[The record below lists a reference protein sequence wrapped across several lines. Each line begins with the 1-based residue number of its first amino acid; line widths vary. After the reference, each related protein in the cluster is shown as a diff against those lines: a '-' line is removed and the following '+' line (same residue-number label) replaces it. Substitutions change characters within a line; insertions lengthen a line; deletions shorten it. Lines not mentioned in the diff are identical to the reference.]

1 MTENTTYDQ
10 LKTQRHLSLEWRG
23 INSTQICFEKSCFSF
38 KKDHVTYTIE
48 IAVIGDEKKI
58 SISVDTP
65 TTFEKIYHYLGD
77 IRRYEYL
84 VDGAFYCMKKCETDG
99 IDVTNSITDV
109 ELPYFFSEKYML
121 TDYPQYQNSLAGFVY
136 QAEDAILQQPERM
149 RIIFNIRSDV
159 RDFVNEHIKPLHG
172 TCDDALLKEKMQ
184 AKDVNISIRNMA
196 NAMLVAHEF
205 LEENKSDIIGY
216 LSYFLNKVLMIYVA
230 TEELQD
236 AFQLFTVLNNR
247 GVKLSSSDILKAE
260 NLKEL
265 SAADR
270 TSWATRWEE
279 METYFGEDFDKF
291 LSHIRTILVKKKQT
305 TTLLKE
311 FDEFVYSNQEYD
323 RTQKKYVPRTPILRR
338 GRDTFELLY
347 SYYHTYQEVFDT
359 DHSVVTGDYEITN
372 YLKLMET
379 GFGAD
384 YWIAPVLDYYRK
396 YRRRGFV
403 AFLKAL
409 DRKLS
414 ADWIT
419 AATPTVRME
428 NVNAILREIEASQDS
443 AALLQSKT
451 FTINKSDFE
460 RVING
465 DIYGRSFAKYLLLK
479 LDLIYRG
486 SSTPM
491 IPQAIA
497 SIEHI
502 LPRNPSADSQWVKDF
517 SAAEREEWTN
527 KLGNL
532 VLISRRKNT
541 SQGNRDY
548 VEKKEKYFEK
558 NIEMFPNSIRIYQN
572 YPEWKLSDLKKNHSD
587 VVTELLNV
595 Y

>member
-1 MTENTTYDQ
+1 MATEIKCEKKVIREIFNMWYCIPDYQRAYVWDTDQ
-10 LKTQRHLSLEWRG
+10 VRDLLDDTISAYRENKEAQYFLGSMVLK
-23 INSTQICFEKSCFSF
+23 INEKSENNVS
-38 KKDHVTYTIE
+38 YTEYELLDGQQRI
-48 IAVIGDEKKI
+48 
-58 SISVDTP
+58 
-65 TTFEKIYHYLGD
+65 TTVFLIL
-77 IRRYEYL
+77 
-84 VDGAFYCMKKCETDG
+84 ACMRD
-99 IDVTNSITDV
+99 
-109 ELPYFFSEKYML
+109 ML

-172 TCDDALLKEKMQ
+172 TCDSALLKDKMQ

-323 RTQKKYVPRTPILRR
+323 RTQKKYLPRTPILRR

-443 AALLQSKT
+443 TALLQSKT

-527 KLGNL
+527 KLGSL

-548 VEKKEKYFEK
+548 VEKKGKYFEK

>member
-1 MTENTTYDQ
+1 MATEIKCEKKVIREIFNMWYCIPDYQRAYVWDTDQ
-10 LKTQRHLSLEWRG
+10 VRDLLDDTISAYRENKEAQYFLGSMVLK
-23 INSTQICFEKSCFSF
+23 INEKSDNNVS
-38 KKDHVTYTIE
+38 YTEYELLDGQQRI
-48 IAVIGDEKKI
+48 
-58 SISVDTP
+58 
-65 TTFEKIYHYLGD
+65 TTVFLIL
-77 IRRYEYL
+77 
-84 VDGAFYCMKKCETDG
+84 ACMRD
-99 IDVTNSITDV
+99 
-109 ELPYFFSEKYML
+109 ML

-172 TCDDALLKEKMQ
+172 TCDSALLKDKMQ

-205 LEENKSDIIGY
+205 LEENKSEIIGY
-216 LSYFLNKVLMIYVA
+216 PSYFLNKVLMIYVA

-279 METYFGEDFDKF
+279 METYFGEEFDKF

-541 SQGNRDY
+541 AQGNRDY

>member
-1 MTENTTYDQ
+1 MATEIKCEKKVIREIFNMWYCIPDYQRAYVWDTDQ
-10 LKTQRHLSLEWRG
+10 VRDLLDDTISAYRENKEAQYFLGSMVLK
-23 INSTQICFEKSCFSF
+23 INEKSENNVS
-38 KKDHVTYTIE
+38 YTEYELLDGQQRI
-48 IAVIGDEKKI
+48 
-58 SISVDTP
+58 
-65 TTFEKIYHYLGD
+65 TTVFLIL
-77 IRRYEYL
+77 
-84 VDGAFYCMKKCETDG
+84 ACMRD
-99 IDVTNSITDV
+99 
-109 ELPYFFSEKYML
+109 ML

-172 TCDDALLKEKMQ
+172 TCDSALLKDKMQ

-443 AALLQSKT
+443 TALLQSKT

>member
-1 MTENTTYDQ
+1 MATEIKCEKKVIREIFNMWYCIPDYQRAYVWDTDQ
-10 LKTQRHLSLEWRG
+10 VRDLLDDTISAYRENKEAQYFLGSMVLK
-23 INSTQICFEKSCFSF
+23 INEKSENNVS
-38 KKDHVTYTIE
+38 YTEYELLDGQQRI
-48 IAVIGDEKKI
+48 
-58 SISVDTP
+58 
-65 TTFEKIYHYLGD
+65 TTVFLIL
-77 IRRYEYL
+77 
-84 VDGAFYCMKKCETDG
+84 ACMRD
-99 IDVTNSITDV
+99 
-109 ELPYFFSEKYML
+109 ML

-205 LEENKSDIIGY
+205 LEENKSEIIGY

-527 KLGNL
+527 KLGNF

>member
-1 MTENTTYDQ
+1 MATEIKCEKKVIREIFNMWYCIPDYQRAYVWDTDQ
-10 LKTQRHLSLEWRG
+10 VRDLLDDTISAYRENKEAQYFLGSMVLK
-23 INSTQICFEKSCFSF
+23 INEKSDNNVS
-38 KKDHVTYTIE
+38 YTEYELLDGQQRI
-48 IAVIGDEKKI
+48 
-58 SISVDTP
+58 
-65 TTFEKIYHYLGD
+65 TTVFLIL
-77 IRRYEYL
+77 
-84 VDGAFYCMKKCETDG
+84 ACMRD
-99 IDVTNSITDV
+99 
-109 ELPYFFSEKYML
+109 ML

-172 TCDDALLKEKMQ
+172 TCDSVLLKDKMQ

-205 LEENKSDIIGY
+205 LEENKNEIIGY

-279 METYFGEDFDKF
+279 METYFGEEFDKF

-541 SQGNRDY
+541 AQGNRDY

>member
-1 MTENTTYDQ
+1 MATEIKCEKKVIREIFNMWYCIPDYQRAYVWDTDQ
-10 LKTQRHLSLEWRG
+10 VRDLLDDTISAYRENKEAQYFLGSMVLK
-23 INSTQICFEKSCFSF
+23 INEKSENNVS
-38 KKDHVTYTIE
+38 YTEYELLDGQQRI
-48 IAVIGDEKKI
+48 
-58 SISVDTP
+58 
-65 TTFEKIYHYLGD
+65 TTVFLIL
-77 IRRYEYL
+77 
-84 VDGAFYCMKKCETDG
+84 ACMRD
-99 IDVTNSITDV
+99 
-109 ELPYFFSEKYML
+109 ML

-443 AALLQSKT
+443 AALLQSKI

-517 SAAEREEWTN
+517 SEAEREEWTN

>member
-1 MTENTTYDQ
+1 MATEIKCEKKVIREIFNMWYCIPDYQRAYVWDTDQ
-10 LKTQRHLSLEWRG
+10 VRDLLDDTISAYRENKEAQYFLGSMVLK
-23 INSTQICFEKSCFSF
+23 INEKSENNVS
-38 KKDHVTYTIE
+38 YTEYELLDGQQRI
-48 IAVIGDEKKI
+48 
-58 SISVDTP
+58 
-65 TTFEKIYHYLGD
+65 TTVFLIL
-77 IRRYEYL
+77 
-84 VDGAFYCMKKCETDG
+84 ACMRD
-99 IDVTNSITDV
+99 
-109 ELPYFFSEKYML
+109 ML
-121 TDYPQYQNSLAGFVY
+121 TDYPQYQQSLSGFVY

-159 RDFVNEHIKPLHG
+159 RDFVNEYIKPLHG

-184 AKDVNISIRNMA
+184 AKDVNISIRNMS

-205 LEENKSDIIGY
+205 LEENKSEIIGY

-451 FTINKSDFE
+451 FTINKSDFG

-517 SAAEREEWTN
+517 PAAEREEWTN

>member
-1 MTENTTYDQ
+1 MATEIKCEKKVIREIFNMWYCIPDYQRAYVWDTDQ
-10 LKTQRHLSLEWRG
+10 VRDLLDDTISAYRENKEAQYFLGSMVLK
-23 INSTQICFEKSCFSF
+23 INEKSENNVS
-38 KKDHVTYTIE
+38 YTEYELLDGQQRI
-48 IAVIGDEKKI
+48 
-58 SISVDTP
+58 
-65 TTFEKIYHYLGD
+65 TTVFLIL
-77 IRRYEYL
+77 
-84 VDGAFYCMKKCETDG
+84 ACMRD
-99 IDVTNSITDV
+99 
-109 ELPYFFSEKYML
+109 ML

-205 LEENKSDIIGY
+205 LEENKSEIIGY

-359 DHSVVTGDYEITN
+359 DHSVATGDYEITN

-541 SQGNRDY
+541 SQGNKDY

>member
-1 MTENTTYDQ
+1 MATEIKCEKKVIREIFNMWYCIPDYQRAYVWDTDQ
-10 LKTQRHLSLEWRG
+10 VRDLLDDTISAYRENKEAQYFLGSMVLK
-23 INSTQICFEKSCFSF
+23 INEKSENNVS
-38 KKDHVTYTIE
+38 YTEYELLDGQQRI
-48 IAVIGDEKKI
+48 
-58 SISVDTP
+58 
-65 TTFEKIYHYLGD
+65 TTVFLIL
-77 IRRYEYL
+77 
-84 VDGAFYCMKKCETDG
+84 ACMRD
-99 IDVTNSITDV
+99 
-109 ELPYFFSEKYML
+109 ML
-121 TDYPQYQNSLAGFVY
+121 TDYPQYPNSLAGFVY

-172 TCDDALLKEKMQ
+172 TCDSALLKDKMQ

-247 GVKLSSSDILKAE
+247 GVKLSSSDILKSE

-270 TSWATRWEE
+270 TFWATRWEE
-279 METYFGEDFDKF
+279 METYFCEDFDKF

>member
-1 MTENTTYDQ
+1 MATEIKCEKKVIREIFNMWYCIPDYQRAYVWDTDPVRDLLDDTISAYRENKEAQ
-10 LKTQRHLSLEWRG
+10 YFLGSMVLK
-23 INSTQICFEKSCFSF
+23 INEKSENNVS
-38 KKDHVTYTIE
+38 YTEYELLDGQQRI
-48 IAVIGDEKKI
+48 
-58 SISVDTP
+58 
-65 TTFEKIYHYLGD
+65 TTVFLIL
-77 IRRYEYL
+77 
-84 VDGAFYCMKKCETDG
+84 ACMRD
-99 IDVTNSITDV
+99 
-109 ELPYFFSEKYML
+109 ML

-172 TCDDALLKEKMQ
+172 TCDSALLKDKMQ

-338 GRDTFELLY
+338 GKDTFELLY

-359 DHSVVTGDYEITN
+359 DHSVVIGDYEITN

-396 YRRRGFV
+396 YRRLGFV

-548 VEKKEKYFEK
+548 VEKKEKYFKK

>member
-1 MTENTTYDQ
+1 MATEIKCEKKVIREIFNMWYCIPDYQRAYVWDTDQ
-10 LKTQRHLSLEWRG
+10 VRDLLDDTISAYRENKEAQYFLGSMVLK
-23 INSTQICFEKSCFSF
+23 INEKSENNVS
-38 KKDHVTYTIE
+38 YTEYELLDGQQRI
-48 IAVIGDEKKI
+48 
-58 SISVDTP
+58 
-65 TTFEKIYHYLGD
+65 TTVFLIL
-77 IRRYEYL
+77 
-84 VDGAFYCMKKCETDG
+84 ACMRD
-99 IDVTNSITDV
+99 
-109 ELPYFFSEKYML
+109 ML

-172 TCDDALLKEKMQ
+172 TCDSALLKDKMQ

-265 SAADR
+265 SATDR

-419 AATPTVRME
+419 AATQTVRME

>member
-1 MTENTTYDQ
+1 MATEIKCEKKVIREIFNMWYCIPDYQRAYVWDTDQ
-10 LKTQRHLSLEWRG
+10 VRDLLDDTISAYRENKDAQYFLGSMVLK
-23 INSTQICFEKSCFSF
+23 INEKSENNVS
-38 KKDHVTYTIE
+38 YTEYELLDGQQRI
-48 IAVIGDEKKI
+48 
-58 SISVDTP
+58 
-65 TTFEKIYHYLGD
+65 TTVFLIL
-77 IRRYEYL
+77 
-84 VDGAFYCMKKCETDG
+84 ACMRD
-99 IDVTNSITDV
+99 
-109 ELPYFFSEKYML
+109 ML

-172 TCDDALLKEKMQ
+172 TCDSALLKDKMQ

-205 LEENKSDIIGY
+205 LEENKNEIIGY

-359 DHSVVTGDYEITN
+359 DHSVITGDYEITN

-465 DIYGRSFAKYLLLK
+465 DIYGRLFAKYLLLK
-479 LDLIYRG
+479 LNLIYRG

-517 SAAEREEWTN
+517 PAAEREEWTN

-541 SQGNRDY
+541 AQGNRDY

>member
-1 MTENTTYDQ
+1 MATEIKCEKKVIREIFNMWYCIPDYQRAYVWDTDQ
-10 LKTQRHLSLEWRG
+10 VRDLLDDTISAYRENKEAQYFLGSMVLK
-23 INSTQICFEKSCFSF
+23 INEKSENNVS
-38 KKDHVTYTIE
+38 YIE
-48 IAVIGDEKKI
+48 YELLDGQQRI
-58 SISVDTP
+58 
-65 TTFEKIYHYLGD
+65 TTVFLIL
-77 IRRYEYL
+77 
-84 VDGAFYCMKKCETDG
+84 ACMRD
-99 IDVTNSITDV
+99 
-109 ELPYFFSEKYML
+109 ML

-172 TCDDALLKEKMQ
+172 TCDRALLKDKMQ

-451 FTINKSDFE
+451 FTINKSDFK

-548 VEKKEKYFEK
+548 VEKKEKYFER

>member
-1 MTENTTYDQ
+1 MATEI
-10 LKTQRHLSLEWRG
+10 K
-23 INSTQICFEKSCFSF
+23 C
-38 KKDHVTYTIE
+38 
-48 IAVIGDEKKI
+48 EKKVIREIFNMWYCIPDYQRAYVWDTDQVRDLLDDTI
-58 SISVDTP
+58 SAYRENKEAQYFLGSMVLKINEKFENNVSYTEYELLDGQQRI
-65 TTFEKIYHYLGD
+65 TTVFLIL
-77 IRRYEYL
+77 
-84 VDGAFYCMKKCETDG
+84 ACMRD
-99 IDVTNSITDV
+99 
-109 ELPYFFSEKYML
+109 ML

-172 TCDDALLKEKMQ
+172 TCDSALLKEKMQ

-205 LEENKSDIIGY
+205 LEENKSEIIGY

-265 SAADR
+265 SSADR

>member
-1 MTENTTYDQ
+1 MATEIKCEKKVIREIFNMWYCIPDYQRAYVWDTDQ
-10 LKTQRHLSLEWRG
+10 VRDLLDDTISAYRENKEAQYFLGSMVLK
-23 INSTQICFEKSCFSF
+23 INEKSENNVS
-38 KKDHVTYTIE
+38 YTEYELLDGQQRI
-48 IAVIGDEKKI
+48 
-58 SISVDTP
+58 
-65 TTFEKIYHYLGD
+65 TTVFLIL
-77 IRRYEYL
+77 
-84 VDGAFYCMKKCETDG
+84 ACMRD
-99 IDVTNSITDV
+99 
-109 ELPYFFSEKYML
+109 ML

-196 NAMLVAHEF
+196 NAMRVAHEF
-205 LEENKSDIIGY
+205 LEENKSEIIGY

-451 FTINKSDFE
+451 FAINKSDFE

>member
-1 MTENTTYDQ
+1 MATEIKCEKKVIREIFNMWYCIPDYQRAYVWDTDQ
-10 LKTQRHLSLEWRG
+10 VRDLLDDTISAYRENKEAQYFLGSMVLK
-23 INSTQICFEKSCFSF
+23 INEKSENNVS
-38 KKDHVTYTIE
+38 YTEYELLDGQQRI
-48 IAVIGDEKKI
+48 
-58 SISVDTP
+58 
-65 TTFEKIYHYLGD
+65 TTVFLIL
-77 IRRYEYL
+77 
-84 VDGAFYCMKKCETDG
+84 ACMRD
-99 IDVTNSITDV
+99 
-109 ELPYFFSEKYML
+109 ML

-172 TCDDALLKEKMQ
+172 TCDSALLKDKMQ

-323 RTQKKYVPRTPILRR
+323 RTQKKYLPRTPILRR

-396 YRRRGFV
+396 YRRLGFV
-403 AFLKAL
+403 AFLKVL

-572 YPEWKLSDLKKNHSD
+572 YPEWKLFDLKKNHSD

>member
-1 MTENTTYDQ
+1 MATEIKCEKKVIREIFNMWYCIPDYQRAYVWDTDQ
-10 LKTQRHLSLEWRG
+10 VRDLLDDTISAYRENKEAQYFLGSMVLK
-23 INSTQICFEKSCFSF
+23 INEKSVNNVS
-38 KKDHVTYTIE
+38 YTEYELLDGQQRI
-48 IAVIGDEKKI
+48 
-58 SISVDTP
+58 
-65 TTFEKIYHYLGD
+65 TTVFLIL
-77 IRRYEYL
+77 
-84 VDGAFYCMKKCETDG
+84 ACMRD
-99 IDVTNSITDV
+99 
-109 ELPYFFSEKYML
+109 ML

-205 LEENKSDIIGY
+205 LEENKSEIIGY

-541 SQGNRDY
+541 AQGNRDY

>member
-1 MTENTTYDQ
+1 MATEIKCEKKVIREIFNMWYCIPDYQRAYVWDTDQ
-10 LKTQRHLSLEWRG
+10 VRDLLDDTISAYRENKEAQYFLGSMVLK
-23 INSTQICFEKSCFSF
+23 INEKSENNVS
-38 KKDHVTYTIE
+38 YTEYELLDGQQRI
-48 IAVIGDEKKI
+48 
-58 SISVDTP
+58 
-65 TTFEKIYHYLGD
+65 TTVFLIL
-77 IRRYEYL
+77 
-84 VDGAFYCMKKCETDG
+84 ACMRD
-99 IDVTNSITDV
+99 
-109 ELPYFFSEKYML
+109 ML

-172 TCDDALLKEKMQ
+172 TCDSALLKDKMQ

-396 YRRRGFV
+396 YRRLGFV

-548 VEKKEKYFEK
+548 VEKKEKYFER

>member
-1 MTENTTYDQ
+1 MATEIKCEKKVIREIFNMWYCIPDYQRAYVWDTDQ
-10 LKTQRHLSLEWRG
+10 VRDLLDDTISAYRENKEAQYFLGSMVLK
-23 INSTQICFEKSCFSF
+23 INEKSENNVS
-38 KKDHVTYTIE
+38 YTEYELLDGQQRI
-48 IAVIGDEKKI
+48 
-58 SISVDTP
+58 
-65 TTFEKIYHYLGD
+65 TTVFLIL
-77 IRRYEYL
+77 
-84 VDGAFYCMKKCETDG
+84 ACMRD
-99 IDVTNSITDV
+99 
-109 ELPYFFSEKYML
+109 ML

-443 AALLQSKT
+443 AVLLQSKA
-451 FTINKSDFE
+451 FDINKNDFE

-517 SAAEREEWTN
+517 PAAEREEWTN

-541 SQGNRDY
+541 AQGNRDY

>member
-1 MTENTTYDQ
+1 MATEIKCEKKVIREIFNMWYCIPDYQRAYVWDTDQ
-10 LKTQRHLSLEWRG
+10 VRDLLDDTISAYRENKEAQYFLGSMVLK
-23 INSTQICFEKSCFSF
+23 INEKSENNVS
-38 KKDHVTYTIE
+38 YTEYELLDGQQRI
-48 IAVIGDEKKI
+48 
-58 SISVDTP
+58 
-65 TTFEKIYHYLGD
+65 TTVFLIL
-77 IRRYEYL
+77 
-84 VDGAFYCMKKCETDG
+84 ACMRD
-99 IDVTNSITDV
+99 
-109 ELPYFFSEKYML
+109 ML

-172 TCDDALLKEKMQ
+172 TCDSALLKDRMQ

-196 NAMLVAHEF
+196 NAMRVAHEF
-205 LEENKSDIIGY
+205 LEENKSEIIGY

-517 SAAEREEWTN
+517 SEAEREEWTN

>member
-1 MTENTTYDQ
+1 MATEI
-10 LKTQRHLSLEWRG
+10 K
-23 INSTQICFEKSCFSF
+23 C
-38 KKDHVTYTIE
+38 
-48 IAVIGDEKKI
+48 EKKVIREIFNMWYCIPDYQRAYVWDTDQVRDLLDDTI
-58 SISVDTP
+58 SAYRENKEAQYFLGSMVLKINEKFENNVSYTEYELLDGQQRI
-65 TTFEKIYHYLGD
+65 TTVFLIL
-77 IRRYEYL
+77 
-84 VDGAFYCMKKCETDG
+84 ACMRD
-99 IDVTNSITDV
+99 
-109 ELPYFFSEKYML
+109 ML

-172 TCDDALLKEKMQ
+172 TCDSALLKDKMQ

-443 AALLQSKT
+443 VALLQSKT

>member
-1 MTENTTYDQ
+1 MATEI
-10 LKTQRHLSLEWRG
+10 K
-23 INSTQICFEKSCFSF
+23 C
-38 KKDHVTYTIE
+38 
-48 IAVIGDEKKI
+48 EKKVIREIFNMWYCIPDYQRAYVWDTDQVRDLLDDTI
-58 SISVDTP
+58 SAYRENKEAQYFLGSMVLKINEKFENNVSYTEYELLDGQQRI
-65 TTFEKIYHYLGD
+65 TTVFLIL
-77 IRRYEYL
+77 
-84 VDGAFYCMKKCETDG
+84 ACMRD
-99 IDVTNSITDV
+99 
-109 ELPYFFSEKYML
+109 ML

-172 TCDDALLKEKMQ
+172 TCDSALLKEKMQ

-205 LEENKSDIIGY
+205 LEENKSEIIGY

-265 SAADR
+265 SSADR

-311 FDEFVYSNQEYD
+311 FDKFVYSNQEYD

-451 FTINKSDFE
+451 FTISKSDFE

>member
-1 MTENTTYDQ
+1 MATEIKCEKKVIREIFNMWYCIPDYQRAYVWDTDQ
-10 LKTQRHLSLEWRG
+10 VRDLLDDTISAYRENKEAQYFLGSMVLK
-23 INSTQICFEKSCFSF
+23 INEKSENNVS
-38 KKDHVTYTIE
+38 YTEYELLDGQQRI
-48 IAVIGDEKKI
+48 
-58 SISVDTP
+58 
-65 TTFEKIYHYLGD
+65 TTVFLIL
-77 IRRYEYL
+77 
-84 VDGAFYCMKKCETDG
+84 ACMRD
-99 IDVTNSITDV
+99 
-109 ELPYFFSEKYML
+109 ML

-172 TCDDALLKEKMQ
+172 TCDSALLKDKMQ

-205 LEENKSDIIGY
+205 LEENKNEIIGY

-338 GRDTFELLY
+338 GKDTFELLY

-359 DHSVVTGDYEITN
+359 DHSAATGDYEITN

-443 AALLQSKT
+443 AVLLQSKA

-527 KLGNL
+527 NLGNL

>member
-1 MTENTTYDQ
+1 MATEIKCEKKVIREIFNMWYCIPDYQRAYVWDTDQ
-10 LKTQRHLSLEWRG
+10 VRDLLDDTISAYRENKEAQYFLGSMVLK
-23 INSTQICFEKSCFSF
+23 INEKSENNVS
-38 KKDHVTYTIE
+38 YTEYELLDGQQRI
-48 IAVIGDEKKI
+48 
-58 SISVDTP
+58 
-65 TTFEKIYHYLGD
+65 TTVFLIL
-77 IRRYEYL
+77 
-84 VDGAFYCMKKCETDG
+84 ACMRD
-99 IDVTNSITDV
+99 
-109 ELPYFFSEKYML
+109 ML
-121 TDYPQYQNSLAGFVY
+121 TDYPQYQNSLSGFVY

-172 TCDDALLKEKMQ
+172 TCDSALLKEKMQ

-205 LEENKSDIIGY
+205 LEENKSEIIGY

-265 SAADR
+265 SSADR

-541 SQGNRDY
+541 AQGNRDY

>member
-1 MTENTTYDQ
+1 MATEIKCEKKVIREIFNMWYCIPDYQRAYVWDTDQ
-10 LKTQRHLSLEWRG
+10 VRDLLDDTISAYRENKEAQYFLGSMVLK
-23 INSTQICFEKSCFSF
+23 INEKSENNVS
-38 KKDHVTYTIE
+38 YTEYELLDGQQRI
-48 IAVIGDEKKI
+48 
-58 SISVDTP
+58 
-65 TTFEKIYHYLGD
+65 TTVFLIL
-77 IRRYEYL
+77 
-84 VDGAFYCMKKCETDG
+84 ACMRD
-99 IDVTNSITDV
+99 
-109 ELPYFFSEKYML
+109 ML

-172 TCDDALLKEKMQ
+172 TCDSALLEDKMQ

-205 LEENKSDIIGY
+205 LEENKSEIIGY

-265 SAADR
+265 SVADR

>member
-1 MTENTTYDQ
+1 MATEIKCEKKVIREIFNMWYCIPDYQRAYVWDTDQ
-10 LKTQRHLSLEWRG
+10 VRDLQDDTISAYRENKEAQYFLGSMVLK
-23 INSTQICFEKSCFSF
+23 INEKSENNVS
-38 KKDHVTYTIE
+38 YTEYELLDGQQRI
-48 IAVIGDEKKI
+48 
-58 SISVDTP
+58 
-65 TTFEKIYHYLGD
+65 TTVFLIL
-77 IRRYEYL
+77 
-84 VDGAFYCMKKCETDG
+84 ACMRD
-99 IDVTNSITDV
+99 
-109 ELPYFFSEKYML
+109 ML

-172 TCDDALLKEKMQ
+172 TCDSALLKDKMQ

>member
-1 MTENTTYDQ
+1 MATEIKCEKKVIREIFNMWYCIPDYQRAYVWDTDQ
-10 LKTQRHLSLEWRG
+10 VRDLLDDTISAYRENKEAQYFLGSMVLK
-23 INSTQICFEKSCFSF
+23 INEKSENNVS
-38 KKDHVTYTIE
+38 YTEYELLDGQQRI
-48 IAVIGDEKKI
+48 
-58 SISVDTP
+58 
-65 TTFEKIYHYLGD
+65 TTVFLIL
-77 IRRYEYL
+77 
-84 VDGAFYCMKKCETDG
+84 ACMRD
-99 IDVTNSITDV
+99 
-109 ELPYFFSEKYML
+109 ML

-172 TCDDALLKEKMQ
+172 TCDSALLKDKMQ

-323 RTQKKYVPRTPILRR
+323 RTQKKYLPRTPILRR

-396 YRRRGFV
+396 YRRLGFV

-443 AALLQSKT
+443 AALLQSTT

-572 YPEWKLSDLKKNHSD
+572 YPEWKLFDLKKNHSD

>member
-1 MTENTTYDQ
+1 MATEIKCEKKVIREIFNMWYCIPDYQRAYVWDTDQ
-10 LKTQRHLSLEWRG
+10 VRDLLDDTISAYRENKEAQYFLGSMVLK
-23 INSTQICFEKSCFSF
+23 INEKSENNVS
-38 KKDHVTYTIE
+38 YTEYELLDGQQRI
-48 IAVIGDEKKI
+48 
-58 SISVDTP
+58 
-65 TTFEKIYHYLGD
+65 TTVFLIL
-77 IRRYEYL
+77 
-84 VDGAFYCMKKCETDG
+84 ACMRD
-99 IDVTNSITDV
+99 
-109 ELPYFFSEKYML
+109 ML
-121 TDYPQYQNSLAGFVY
+121 TAYPQYQNSLAGFVY

-159 RDFVNEHIKPLHG
+159 RDFVNEYIKPLHG
-172 TCDDALLKEKMQ
+172 TCDDALLKDKMQ

-338 GRDTFELLY
+338 GKDTFELLY

-465 DIYGRSFAKYLLLK
+465 DIYGRLFAKYLLLK

-541 SQGNRDY
+541 AQGNRDY

>member
-1 MTENTTYDQ
+1 MATEIKCEKKVIREIFNMWYCIPDYQRAYVWDTDQ
-10 LKTQRHLSLEWRG
+10 VRDLLDDTISAYRENKEAQYFLGSMVLK
-23 INSTQICFEKSCFSF
+23 INEKSVNNVS
-38 KKDHVTYTIE
+38 YTEYELLDGQQRI
-48 IAVIGDEKKI
+48 
-58 SISVDTP
+58 
-65 TTFEKIYHYLGD
+65 TTVFLIL
-77 IRRYEYL
+77 
-84 VDGAFYCMKKCETDG
+84 ACMRD
-99 IDVTNSITDV
+99 
-109 ELPYFFSEKYML
+109 ML

-172 TCDDALLKEKMQ
+172 TCDSALLKDKMQ

-205 LEENKSDIIGY
+205 LEENKSEIVGY

-279 METYFGEDFDKF
+279 METYFGEEFDKF

>member
-1 MTENTTYDQ
+1 MATEIKCEKKVIREIFNMWYCIPDYQRAYVWDTDQ
-10 LKTQRHLSLEWRG
+10 VRDLLDDTISAYRENKEAQYFLGSMVLK
-23 INSTQICFEKSCFSF
+23 INEKSENNVS
-38 KKDHVTYTIE
+38 YTEYELLDGQQRI
-48 IAVIGDEKKI
+48 
-58 SISVDTP
+58 
-65 TTFEKIYHYLGD
+65 TTVFLIL
-77 IRRYEYL
+77 
-84 VDGAFYCMKKCETDG
+84 ACMRD
-99 IDVTNSITDV
+99 
-109 ELPYFFSEKYML
+109 ML
-121 TDYPQYQNSLAGFVY
+121 TNYPQYQQSLSGFVY

-159 RDFVNEHIKPLHG
+159 RDFVNEYIKPLHG
-172 TCDDALLKEKMQ
+172 TCNSALLKDKMQ

-205 LEENKSDIIGY
+205 LEENKSEIIGY

-338 GRDTFELLY
+338 GKDTFELLY

-359 DHSVVTGDYEITN
+359 DHSVATGDYEITN

-443 AALLQSKT
+443 AVLLQSKA
-451 FTINKSDFE
+451 FDINKNDFE

-541 SQGNRDY
+541 SQGNKDY

>member
-1 MTENTTYDQ
+1 MATEIKCEKKVIREIFNMWYCIPDYQRAYVWDTDQ
-10 LKTQRHLSLEWRG
+10 VRDLLDDTISAYRENKEAQYFLGSMVLK
-23 INSTQICFEKSCFSF
+23 INEKSENNVS
-38 KKDHVTYTIE
+38 YTEYELLDGQQRI
-48 IAVIGDEKKI
+48 
-58 SISVDTP
+58 
-65 TTFEKIYHYLGD
+65 TTVFLIL
-77 IRRYEYL
+77 
-84 VDGAFYCMKKCETDG
+84 ACMRD
-99 IDVTNSITDV
+99 
-109 ELPYFFSEKYML
+109 ML
-121 TDYPQYQNSLAGFVY
+121 KDYPQYQNSLAGFVY

-172 TCDDALLKEKMQ
+172 TCDSALLKDKMQ

-205 LEENKSDIIGY
+205 LEENKSEIIGY

-443 AALLQSKT
+443 VALLQSKT

-541 SQGNRDY
+541 AQGNRDY

-572 YPEWKLSDLKKNHSD
+572 YPEWKLSGLKKNHSD

>member
-1 MTENTTYDQ
+1 MATEIKCEKKVIREIFNMWYCIPDYQRAYVWDTDQ
-10 LKTQRHLSLEWRG
+10 VRDLLDDTISAYRENKEAQYFLGSMVLK
-23 INSTQICFEKSCFSF
+23 INEKSENNVS
-38 KKDHVTYTIE
+38 YTEYELLDGQQRI
-48 IAVIGDEKKI
+48 
-58 SISVDTP
+58 
-65 TTFEKIYHYLGD
+65 TTVFLIL
-77 IRRYEYL
+77 
-84 VDGAFYCMKKCETDG
+84 ACMRD
-99 IDVTNSITDV
+99 
-109 ELPYFFSEKYML
+109 ML
-121 TDYPQYQNSLAGFVY
+121 TGYPQYQNSLAGFVY

-172 TCDDALLKEKMQ
+172 TCDSALLKDKMQ

-443 AALLQSKT
+443 TALLQSKT

>member
-1 MTENTTYDQ
+1 MATEIKCEKKVIREIFNMWYCIPDYQRAYVWDTDQ
-10 LKTQRHLSLEWRG
+10 VRDLLDDTISAYRENKEAQYFLGSMVLK
-23 INSTQICFEKSCFSF
+23 INEKSENNVS
-38 KKDHVTYTIE
+38 YTEYELLDGQQRI
-48 IAVIGDEKKI
+48 
-58 SISVDTP
+58 
-65 TTFEKIYHYLGD
+65 TTVFLIL
-77 IRRYEYL
+77 
-84 VDGAFYCMKKCETDG
+84 ACMRD
-99 IDVTNSITDV
+99 
-109 ELPYFFSEKYML
+109 ML

-172 TCDDALLKEKMQ
+172 TCDSALLKDKMQ

-460 RVING
+460 RVIDG

-502 LPRNPSADSQWVKDF
+502 LPRNPSTDSQWVKDF

-548 VEKKEKYFEK
+548 VEKKEKYFER

>member
-1 MTENTTYDQ
+1 MATEIKCEKKVIREIFNMWYCIPDYQRAYVWDTDQ
-10 LKTQRHLSLEWRG
+10 VRDLLDDTISAYRENKEAQYFLGSMVLK
-23 INSTQICFEKSCFSF
+23 INEKSENNVS
-38 KKDHVTYTIE
+38 YIE
-48 IAVIGDEKKI
+48 YELLDGQQRI
-58 SISVDTP
+58 
-65 TTFEKIYHYLGD
+65 TTVFLIL
-77 IRRYEYL
+77 
-84 VDGAFYCMKKCETDG
+84 ACMRD
-99 IDVTNSITDV
+99 
-109 ELPYFFSEKYML
+109 ML

-172 TCDDALLKEKMQ
+172 TCDSALLKDKMQ

>member
-1 MTENTTYDQ
+1 MATEIKCEKKVIREIFNMWYCIPDYQRAYVWDTDQ
-10 LKTQRHLSLEWRG
+10 VRDLLDDTISAYRENKEAQYFLGSMVLK
-23 INSTQICFEKSCFSF
+23 INEKSENNVS
-38 KKDHVTYTIE
+38 YTEYELLDGQQRI
-48 IAVIGDEKKI
+48 
-58 SISVDTP
+58 
-65 TTFEKIYHYLGD
+65 TTVFLIL
-77 IRRYEYL
+77 
-84 VDGAFYCMKKCETDG
+84 ACMRD
-99 IDVTNSITDV
+99 
-109 ELPYFFSEKYML
+109 ML

-172 TCDDALLKEKMQ
+172 TCDSALLKDKMQ

-572 YPEWKLSDLKKNHSD
+572 YPEWKLPDLKKNHSD

>member
-1 MTENTTYDQ
+1 MATEIKCEKKVIREIFNMWYCIPDYQRAYVWDTDQ
-10 LKTQRHLSLEWRG
+10 VRDLLDDTISAYRENKEAQYFLGSMVLK
-23 INSTQICFEKSCFSF
+23 INEKSENNVS
-38 KKDHVTYTIE
+38 YTEYELLDGQQRI
-48 IAVIGDEKKI
+48 
-58 SISVDTP
+58 
-65 TTFEKIYHYLGD
+65 TTVFLIL
-77 IRRYEYL
+77 
-84 VDGAFYCMKKCETDG
+84 ACMRD
-99 IDVTNSITDV
+99 
-109 ELPYFFSEKYML
+109 ML

-172 TCDDALLKEKMQ
+172 TCDSALLKDKMQ

-205 LEENKSDIIGY
+205 LEENKNEIIGY

-548 VEKKEKYFEK
+548 VEKKEKYFER

>member
-1 MTENTTYDQ
+1 MATEIKCEKKVIREIFNMWYCIPDYQRAYVWDTDQ
-10 LKTQRHLSLEWRG
+10 VRDLLDDTISAYRENKEAQYFLGSMVLK
-23 INSTQICFEKSCFSF
+23 INEKSENNVS
-38 KKDHVTYTIE
+38 YTEYELLDGQQRI
-48 IAVIGDEKKI
+48 
-58 SISVDTP
+58 
-65 TTFEKIYHYLGD
+65 TTVFLIL
-77 IRRYEYL
+77 
-84 VDGAFYCMKKCETDG
+84 ACMRD
-99 IDVTNSITDV
+99 
-109 ELPYFFSEKYML
+109 ML

-443 AALLQSKT
+443 TALLQSKT

>member
-1 MTENTTYDQ
+1 MATEIKCEKKVIREIFNMWYCIPDYQRAYVWDTDQ
-10 LKTQRHLSLEWRG
+10 VRDLLDDTISAYRENKEAQYFLGSMVLK
-23 INSTQICFEKSCFSF
+23 INEKSENNVS
-38 KKDHVTYTIE
+38 YTEYELLDGQQRI
-48 IAVIGDEKKI
+48 
-58 SISVDTP
+58 
-65 TTFEKIYHYLGD
+65 TTVFLIL
-77 IRRYEYL
+77 
-84 VDGAFYCMKKCETDG
+84 ACMRD
-99 IDVTNSITDV
+99 
-109 ELPYFFSEKYML
+109 ML

-196 NAMLVAHEF
+196 NTMLVAHEF